1 MRTNYNEDKKKIFI
15 YFNRIRLLSITNED
29 NVIDDFNDADN
40 TETDEVD
47 DIEEILDDDKFD
59 MEWSGVGFK
68 SSSPLPLEST
78 TESTFHVSKET
89 NPISADV
96 GEVFGALLSIFC
108 FFLADDEKK
117 DAIVPAFEE
126 LDFINILIYL

>member
-1 MRTNYNEDKKKIFI
+1 MHLVNLYMRTNYNEDKKKIFI

-59 MEWSGVGFK
+59 ME
-68 SSSPLPLEST
+68 
-78 TESTFHVSKET
+78 
-89 NPISADV
+89 
-96 GEVFGALLSIFC
+96 
-108 FFLADDEKK
+108 
-117 DAIVPAFEE
+117 
-126 LDFINILIYL
+126 

>member
-59 MEWSGVGFK
+59 ME
-68 SSSPLPLEST
+68 
-78 TESTFHVSKET
+78 
-89 NPISADV
+89 
-96 GEVFGALLSIFC
+96 
-108 FFLADDEKK
+108 
-117 DAIVPAFEE
+117 
-126 LDFINILIYL
+126 